1 MLPFCNIKNHK
12 KMNTTQQNQKLAILL
27 CDSHSHGTIE
37 QMLKESWTDR
47 NVPVLTNWE
56 ALAPYTHCL
65 VVAVMSAMSP
75 DDRQSL
81 LANTRTLCATGCS
94 VGMVLVE
101 PFAFEVADAKVVSD
115 FRKQLETCG
124 LAFLDARSME
134 SSAIGSETKGLN
146 DFLNTVYADVVTA
159 TRYAVADNWGEKM

>member
-1 MLPFCNIKNHK
+1 MSK
-12 KMNTTQQNQKLAILL
+12 TQQNPNLAILL
-27 CDSHSHGTIE
+27 CDSHSHGKIE
-37 QMLKESWTDR
+37 KMLNESWTDR

-56 ALAPYTHCL
+56 FLATYTHCL

-81 LANTRTLCATGCS
+81 LANTRTLCATGGS

-115 FRKQLETCG
+115 FRKQLEACG
-124 LAFLDARSME
+124 LVFLEIRSME
-134 SSAIGSETKGLN
+134 TSANADSEPKDFN
-146 DFLNTVYADVVTA
+146 DFFNTVYADVVTA
-159 TRYAVADNWGEKM
+159 TQKVVVENWGKALV